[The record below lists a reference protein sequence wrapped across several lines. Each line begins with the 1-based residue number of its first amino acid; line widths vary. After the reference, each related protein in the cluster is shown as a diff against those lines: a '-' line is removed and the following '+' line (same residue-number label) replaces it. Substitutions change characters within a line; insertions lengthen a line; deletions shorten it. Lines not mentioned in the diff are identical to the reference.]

1 MKKNYVKTVLCV
13 PVFLW
18 IMGAC
23 ILFAQEVEDEPKRK
37 KDGLHW
43 SLGISAE
50 GNMNVPKGYALG
62 AGLYGMFVLPDWV
75 KTGRFSAGVKLLY
88 STEFKRY
95 GLFDTA
101 VLFRWNFYDFTKV
114 KSCDSGFFVQAEGG
128 ISLGWNGKTA
138 KPFVFG
144 LGEGTFGYRFAVK
157 NFFIEPYIRGGYPV
171 IWAAG
176 ISGGF
181 RI

>member
-1 MKKNYVKTVLCV
+1 MKKTYIKA
-13 PVFLW
+13 VFFMLLLL
-18 IMGAC
+18 GSSF
-23 ILFAQEVEDEPKRK
+23 LFAQEMNEEPKIQ
-37 KDGLHW
+37 KDRLHW
-43 SLGISAE
+43 SLGLSLE

-62 AGLYGMFVLPDWV
+62 TGLYGMIVLPDWV
-75 KTGRFSAGVKLLY
+75 KVGRFSAGAKLLY

-95 GLFDTA
+95 SMLDTA
-101 VLFRWNFYDFTKV
+101 LLFRWNFYDFEKL
-114 KSCDSGFFVQAEGG
+114 KKADSGFFIQAEGG
-128 ISLGWNGKTA
+128 VSSGWNGKA
-138 KPFVFG
+138 PNAFVFG
-144 LGEGTFGYRFAVK
+144 LGQAAFGYRFTVK

>member
-18 IMGAC
+18 IMGSSV
-23 ILFAQEVEDEPKRK
+23 LFAQEVEDEPKRK

-62 AGLYGMFVLPDWV
+62 AGLYGLVVLPDWV
-75 KTGRFSAGVKLLY
+75 KTGRFSAGAKLLY

-95 GLFDTA
+95 GLLDTA
-101 VLFRWNFYDFTKV
+101 LLFRWNFYDFAKFKT
-114 KSCDSGFFVQAEGG
+114 CDSGFFVQAEGG
-128 ISLGWNGKTA
+128 VSLGWNGKAA

>member
-1 MKKNYVKTVLCV
+1 MNKNCIKAALCV
-13 PVFLW
+13 PVFLG
-18 IMGAC
+18 MMAASV
-23 ILFAQEVEDEPKRK
+23 LFAQEVNEEAKGQ
-37 KDGLHW
+37 KDALNW
-43 SLGISAE
+43 SLGFSAE

-62 AGLYGMFVLPDWV
+62 AGLYGLIVLPDWV
-75 KTGRFSAGVKLLY
+75 KAGRFSAGVKLLY

-101 VLFRWNFYDFTKV
+101 LLLRWNFYDFAKL
-114 KSCDSGFFVQAEGG
+114 KKPDSGFFVQAEGG
-128 ISLGWNGKTA
+128 VSLGWNGKA
-138 KPFVFG
+138 SKPFVFG
-144 LGEGTFGYRFAVK
+144 LGEAAFGYRFTVK

-176 ISGGF
+176 VSGGF